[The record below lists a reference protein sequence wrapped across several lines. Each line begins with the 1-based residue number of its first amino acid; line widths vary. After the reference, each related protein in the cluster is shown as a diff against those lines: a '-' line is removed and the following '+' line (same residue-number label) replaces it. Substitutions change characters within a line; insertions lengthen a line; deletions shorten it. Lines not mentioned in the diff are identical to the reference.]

1 MWKLSVL
8 WKGKPFSEASECLS
22 GQKKFIVELKEEVDN
37 AVDRAMAALERKKF
51 SEAEKILNLLM
62 QTDPEY
68 HMVLYGMGVFLLCK
82 SNMIRRLSI

>member
-1 MWKLSVL
+1 
-8 WKGKPFSEASECLS
+8 
-22 GQKKFIVELKEEVDN
+22 
-37 AVDRAMAALERKKF
+37 MAALERKKF